1 MSGALLIVCIFTVFF
16 ACNLTMPGLGFG
28 PKIFFAIIGGIVVA
42 ALLNL
47 HNVQEENAGS
57 AGSEED
63 SRYDEAV
70 SHEMLD
76 RHTALVTSRKGRM
89 FIVARTS
96 SGEMGFQ
103 EIDKRGNKIG
113 ILVQSNPKGL
123 RMGKTIEEDLA
134 NRLKLKLRD

>member
-28 PKIFFAIIGGIVVA
+28 PKIFFAIVGGIVATVV
-42 ALLNL
+42 LNA
-47 HNVQEENAGS
+47 HAVSDENAGS
-57 AGSEED
+57 ADSEED

-70 SHEMLD
+70 SHRMLD
-76 RHTALVTSRKGRM
+76 SQTAVVTSRKGRT

-103 EIDKRGNKIG
+103 EVDKRGNKIG

-134 NRLKLKLRD
+134 NRLKFKMRD

>member
-1 MSGALLIVCIFTVFF
+1 MNGVLLIVCIFTVFF
-16 ACNLTMPGLGFG
+16 ACNLAMPTLEPGA
-28 PKIFFAIIGGIVVA
+28 KIFFAIVGGILAVA
-42 ALLNL
+42 FLNL

-57 AGSEED
+57 TGSEED

-103 EIDKRGNKIG
+103 EVDKRGNKIG
-113 ILVQSNPKGL
+113 KLVESNPKGL
-123 RMGKTIEEDLA
+123 RMGKTVEEDLA
-134 NRLKLKLRD
+134 NRLKRKIRD